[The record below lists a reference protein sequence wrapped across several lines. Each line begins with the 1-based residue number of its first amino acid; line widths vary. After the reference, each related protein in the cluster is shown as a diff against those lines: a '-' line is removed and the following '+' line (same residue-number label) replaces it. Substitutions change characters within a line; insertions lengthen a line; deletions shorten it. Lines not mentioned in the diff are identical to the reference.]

1 MIWIL
6 LAAVGVPLWLVVGA
20 LAAGLW
26 SRRNFKKSPGVFRA
40 KAQQMSPEQTAVDWS
55 HLKVYGRWVHD
66 VLLLHQGLALVRNRA
81 LPVRRLTPSTLDPS
95 TAGDSE
101 ITRSSTESNST
112 VGKSS
117 SSPRPLRTARTLKGR
132 SPPR

>member
-6 LAAVGVPLWLVVGA
+6 LAAVSVPLWLVVGA

-81 LPVRRLTPSTLDPS
+81 LPVRRLTPSSSIRPRS
-95 TAGDSE
+95 GDSE
-101 ITRSSTESNST
+101 ITRSSTDST
-112 VGKSS
+112 
-117 SSPRPLRTARTLKGR
+117 RRWANRRHRLAR
-132 SPPR
+132 